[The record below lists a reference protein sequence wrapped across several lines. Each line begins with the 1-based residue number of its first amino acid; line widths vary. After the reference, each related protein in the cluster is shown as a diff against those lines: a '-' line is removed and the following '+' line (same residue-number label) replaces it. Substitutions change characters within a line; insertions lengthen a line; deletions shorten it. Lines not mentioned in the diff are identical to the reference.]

1 MLQNPTLSLL
11 SFAIAPFRI
20 RITKTNVS
28 EDEEMKKSTGYKAIL
43 RNYQYMKLLVAGI
56 INRFGDS
63 IDAIASAWLVYELT
77 SNAMWSAIIY
87 GVNKIPSVFI
97 QPLAGAWVEGKKKKP
112 IMVVTDLIRAI
123 CVAVIATGFLFGFL
137 NAWILVITT
146 FVISTAEAFRLPAG
160 SAVIPKLLKKEDI
173 AYGTSLSTAISTVV
187 ELIGMGAAAGI
198 IALIG
203 TAGAIY
209 IDMATFLLSALIIAT
224 IKISS
229 DEAKDINGN
238 FKAYLDTLKQGFSY
252 IAHSKVAMFLVLFA
266 AFLNAILVPLNSLMA
281 PLANEVIGT
290 GAETISVI
298 SIAITVGMLLGTVIY
313 PVLSKYIGKE
323 VFVISGG
330 ICIGIYYLAVIIG
343 RPLYDNMVITYA
355 YVAFMSFTMG
365 AFVSL
370 LSAFLQVVFIEL
382 IDEQYFARAASIMN
396 AMGNAAMPV
405 MSVIVSLLAAWLPT
419 SVIFMVVG
427 AIDVLVCLY
436 LILSHTLSDILSGKR
451 DEASEVPSKL
461 TECE

>member
-1 MLQNPTLSLL
+1 
-11 SFAIAPFRI
+11 
-20 RITKTNVS
+20 
-28 EDEEMKKSTGYKAIL
+28 MKKSTGYRAIL
-43 RNYQYMKLLVAGI
+43 HNYQYMKLLVAGI

-77 SNAMWSAIIY
+77 SNAMWSAIIF

-137 NAWILVITT
+137 NAWIIVIST

-160 SAVIPKLLKKEDI
+160 SAIIPKLLKKEEI
-173 AYGTSLSTAISTVV
+173 VYGTSLSTAIYTVV

-203 TAGAIY
+203 TTGAIY
-209 IDMATFLLSALIIAT
+209 IDMVTFVLSALIIAT

-229 DEAKDINGN
+229 DESRDINGSLQ
-238 FKAYLDTLKQGFSY
+238 AYFDTLKQGFSY
-252 IAHSKVAMFLVLFA
+252 IARSKAAMFLVLFA

-281 PLANEVIGT
+281 PLANEVICT
-290 GAETISVI
+290 GAETISLI
-298 SIAITVGMLLGTVIY
+298 SIAITCGTLLGTVIY
-313 PVLSKYIGKE
+313 PILSRFVSKE

-330 ICIGIYYLAVIIG
+330 ICIGLYYLAVIIA
-343 RPLYDNMVITYA
+343 RPLYNNTAFTYA
-355 YVAFMSFTMG
+355 YVAFISFIMG
-365 AFVSL
+365 VFVSL
-370 LSAFLQVVFIEL
+370 LSAFLQVIFVEL

-396 AMGNAAMPV
+396 AMGNAATPV
-405 MSVIVSLLAAWLPT
+405 MSVVVSFLAAWLST
-419 SVIFMVVG
+419 SVIFVVIG

-436 LILSHTLSDILSGKR
+436 LMLSHTLSDILCSKK
-451 DEASEVPSKL
+451 DITVTSSESA
-461 TECE
+461 

>member
-1 MLQNPTLSLL
+1 
-11 SFAIAPFRI
+11 
-20 RITKTNVS
+20 
-28 EDEEMKKSTGYKAIL
+28 MKKSTGYKAIL
-43 RNYQYMKLLVAGI
+43 KNYQYMKLLVAGI

-298 SIAITVGMLLGTVIY
+298 SIAITLGMLLGTVVY
-313 PVLSKYIGKE
+313 PVLSKFIGKE

-330 ICIGIYYLAVIIG
+330 LCIGLYYLSVIIG
-343 RPLYDNMVITYA
+343 RPLYDNIAITYV

-365 AFVSL
+365 VFVSL

-436 LILSHTLSDILSGKR
+436 LILSHTLSDILGGKKEDR
-451 DEASEVPSKL
+451 KEESSYAAQFE
-461 TECE
+461 